1 MKPFVF
7 KLQSALNLKCRE
19 EDRLKETLHEAN
31 LVYREN
37 LSLLAGLQ
45 NRLEEICNIIRGKQS
60 DNINIHEMRRC
71 TEYIPVLNI
80 KIDEQERVTEQ
91 SRIKMEN
98 IRFELLQIV
107 RERKVMEKLKARHYK
122 DYLTEC
128 LRQEQKEIDEMAMAG
143 YMHKDSAV

>member
-7 KLQSALNLKCRE
+7 KLQSALNLKFRE
-19 EDRLKETLHEAN
+19 EDRLKERLHDAN

-45 NRLEEICNIIRGKQS
+45 SRLEEICNIIREEQS
-60 DNINIHEMRRC
+60 SRINIQEIRRC
-71 TEYIPVLNI
+71 SEYIPVLNNRI
-80 KIDEQERVTEQ
+80 AEQERVTED
-91 SRIKMEN
+91 SRIIMEN
-98 IRFELLQIV
+98 IRSELLQVV

-122 DYLTEC
+122 EYLNEC